1 MATPISIRLPDELR
15 DLVERR
21 ATDEHRS
28 LNAQIISLLE
38 LALGMKRASTLSSPP
53 GSGRSTFR
61 GTDFKKEP
69 EPKKKRR

>member
-15 DLVERR
+15 ELVERR

-38 LALGMKRASTLSSPP
+38 LGLGMKRASSLPLGT
-53 GSGRSTFR
+53 GRSTFR
-61 GTDFKKEP
+61 GPDFKKEP